1 MKQCNNI
8 TVHRSVL
15 LQEVIT
21 YLDIKKG
28 DTVLDGTVGGA
39 GHSKAV
45 CALLGSRGMLVGID
59 QDEEA
64 LARAKKCLA
73 RCGARVVL
81 IRENFRNLDRVLEGL
96 HLRKADKILLDVGFS
111 SFQIEES
118 GRGFSFQ
125 KDEPLLMSLKNPLA
139 PEDLTAQEIVN
150 NWEEEHIADIIY
162 GYGQERFSR
171 RIAKGIVA
179 ARSQGPIATSRQL
192 ADIVSAS
199 VPAGYRKGRIH
210 PATKT
215 FQALRIAINDELGAL
230 AEGLEKGIAALSKK
244 GRMAVISFHSL
255 EDRIVKGAFKEKQKE
270 GVVSI
275 LTKKPVVPTR
285 EEIAENKR
293 ARSAKLRVIEKI

>member
-215 FQALRIAINDELGAL
+215 FQALRIAVNDELGAL